1 MTAWY
6 VYPLTILAGIL
17 VGFVNVMA
25 GGGSVLSLPLLIF
38 LGLPAGVANGTN
50 RINILLTSIVGIYAF
65 KKDKKQGKVSL
76 QSSPRFL
83 FPSLIG
89 AILGAMLA
97 VDINQEL
104 LKLIIGVLLIIF
116 FFVLLYKPKRWIQ
129 GNEILSEEKHWWQIP
144 LFFLLGF
151 YGGFI
156 QAGAGIFI
164 LTTFVLGAGYDLLRA
179 NMMKLIIILLYTPF
193 VLAVFILNNQMDYI
207 LGISLGIGTV
217 IGAYIGSKM
226 ALKKGTGFVRYI
238 LLAVII
244 ISASKFLGLFS
255 LVQELF

>member
-1 MTAWY
+1 M

-25 GGGSVLSLPLLIF
+25 GGGSILSLPLLMF

-50 RINILLTSIVGIYAF
+50 RINILLTSIVGICTF
-65 KKDKKQGKVSL
+65 KKEQKQQKASL
-76 QSSPRFL
+76 QSSLRFL
-83 FPSLIG
+83 IPSLVG
-89 AILGAMLA
+89 AILGALLA
-97 VDINQEL
+97 VDINQEV
-104 LKLIIGVLLIIF
+104 LKRIIGVLLVVF
-116 FFVLLYKPKRWIQ
+116 FFILLYKPSRWIQ
-129 GNEILSEEKHWWQIP
+129 GNEILSQERHWWQIP
-144 LFFLLGF
+144 LFFCLGF

-193 VLAVFILNNQMDYI
+193 VMAIFILNNQMDYV

-217 IGAYIGSKM
+217 IGAYAGSKI
-226 ALKKGTGFVRYI
+226 AIKKGAKFVRYV
-238 LLAVII
+238 LLTII
-244 ISASKFLGLFS
+244 VISAAKFLGLFA
-255 LVQELF
+255 LLQALI

>member
-1 MTAWY
+1 MADWY
-6 VYPLTILAGIL
+6 IYPLTILAGIV

-25 GGGSVLSLPLLIF
+25 GGGSILSLPLLMF

-50 RINILLTSIVGIYAF
+50 RINILLTSIVGIYTF
-65 KKDKKQGKVSL
+65 QKDKKQEKISL
-76 QSSPRFL
+76 KSSLRFL
-83 FPSLIG
+83 IPSLIG
-89 AILGAMLA
+89 AILGALLA
-97 VDINQEL
+97 VDINQEV
-104 LKLIIGVLLIIF
+104 LKRIIGVLLVVF
-116 FFVLLYKPKRWIQ
+116 FFLLLYKPSRWLQ
-129 GNEILSEEKHWWQIP
+129 GNKMLSEEKHWWQMP

-193 VLAVFILNNQMDYI
+193 VMAVFILNNQMDYV

-217 IGAYIGSKM
+217 IGAYTGSKI
-226 ALKKGTGFVRYI
+226 ALKKGAQFVRYV
-238 LLAVII
+238 LLTII
-244 ISASKFLGLFS
+244 VVSAAKFLGLFS
-255 LVQELF
+255 LL